1 MENNI
6 NTQVAEQ
13 DVNET
18 TLEIKLINKNGNSW
32 WNDIQASIDGQEYK
46 VIGCSLDVISNYD
59 LTQSLLSYYSY
70 VEYYNNLVI
79 TINNKPLSLAH
90 LKVLNFEN
98 ILKDMENIETMALI
112 FKTKIKELELKI
124 ISDIRSY
131 VKEGKIVL
139 EKKTLGN
146 KLNKALK
153 NIFKWKRDDSH
164 ANAVQISVSNNLV
177 GYNS

>member
-1 MENNI
+1 MEIGTDAN
-6 NTQVAEQ
+6 VVSE
-13 DVNET
+13 VVET
-18 TLEIKLINKNGNSW
+18 TLDIKLVNKNGNSW
-32 WNDIQASIDGQEYK
+32 WNDIHTILDGQEYK
-46 VIGCSLDVISNYD
+46 VVGCSLDVISNYD

-90 LKVLNFEN
+90 LKVLNFEG
-98 ILKDMENIETMALI
+98 ILKDMENIETQTLI

-124 ISDIRSY
+124 ISDIRKY

-139 EKKTLGN
+139 EKKTLGT
-146 KLNKALK
+146 KVNKAFK
-153 NIFKWKRDDSH
+153 NIFKWKIDDSH
-164 ANAVQISVSNNLV
+164 ANAVQVSVSNNLV